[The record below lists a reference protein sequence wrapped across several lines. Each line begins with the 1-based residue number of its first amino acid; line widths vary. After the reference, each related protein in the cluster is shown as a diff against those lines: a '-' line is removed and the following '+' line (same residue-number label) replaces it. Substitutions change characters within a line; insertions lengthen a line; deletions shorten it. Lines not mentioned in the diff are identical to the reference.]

1 MLSRMRAHR
10 SVGMIESGGGGG
22 GLVSLQ
28 PLSPSQH
35 LIQWMNNE

>member
-10 SVGMIESGGGGG
+10 SVGMIESGGGG